1 MFRSEVEQLQ
11 IAQLQQGDRRTMAYQ
26 GEDFYFSRKTIA
38 PDTAFPGQYTFFA
51 DVANQNG
58 VTFAQTNM
66 MASQQTSNKDSFLL
80 KGVRF
85 GWTYGAADA
94 DVQYVINNLWLN
106 WRFFNADFF
115 KGPPEGYPG
124 GSAAYATAAS
134 SLAAI
139 TATYPAPLTSI
150 INGAP
155 MRHNYFR
162 LGDDGVLI
170 TPLDQF
176 QMILINTGVYTT
188 ATADEGGEGLT
199 MTAWLDGYRIRQLG

>member
-1 MFRSEVEQLQ
+1 MYRHEIEDLVQ
-11 IAQLQQGDRRTMAYQ
+11 AQLQMGDRRTMSYQ

-38 PDTAFPGQYTFFA
+38 VGTLVAGQYTFFA

-58 VTFAQTNM
+58 ITFAQTNM

-85 GWTYGAADA
+85 NWSYSSADT
-94 DVQYVINNLWLN
+94 DVTFLIQNMWLN

-124 GSAAYATAAS
+124 GSAAYVTAAS
-134 SLAAI
+134 SLATI
-139 TATYPAPLTSI
+139 TSTYPSPLTSI
-150 INGAP
+150 VNGAP
-155 MRHNYFR
+155 SRSNYFR

-176 QMILINTGVYTT
+176 QMILVNTGVYTT
-188 ATADEGGEGLT
+188 ATAAAGGRGLT
-199 MTAWLDGYRIRQLG
+199 MTAWLDGYRIRQLA